1 MYAVF
6 GQPRGISIHPRCM
19 HRVAN
24 ITCSLQATKLARM
37 RRMETL
43 MRIWSSLARLRIGSS
58 EPVFP
63 FLVVLL
69 VYRLIRT
76 GVDISR
82 LLALPMFVSGVVAI
96 KKLPRWL
103 DHQSTYAFPPIDYEY
118 SQTINRVFANKR
130 FSSEVGCVTSTL
142 AMFAPLISLFT

>member
-6 GQPRGISIHPRCM
+6 GQPRGISIHPRCL

-58 EPVFP
+58 EYFLSSWSYWFIDSSVRVWTFP
-63 FLVVLL
+63 DCWHF
-69 VYRLIRT
+69 
-76 GVDISR
+76 
-82 LLALPMFVSGVVAI
+82 GVVAI
-96 KKLPRWL
+96 KKLLRWMN
-103 DHQSTYAFPPIDYEY
+103 HQSTYAFPPIDYEY

-130 FSSEVGCVTSTL
+130 FSGEVGCVTSTL